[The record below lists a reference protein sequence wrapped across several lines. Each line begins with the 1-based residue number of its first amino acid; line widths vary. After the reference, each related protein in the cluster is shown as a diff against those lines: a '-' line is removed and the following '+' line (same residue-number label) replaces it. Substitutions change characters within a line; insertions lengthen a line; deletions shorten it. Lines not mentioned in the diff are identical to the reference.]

1 MTAFPVPAVCLVTDR
16 RRLSPD
22 ARTPADEIARLESW
36 LDEAI
41 GAVDLI
47 QIRERDLDG
56 ARLLSLAARLAQ
68 GSRGSPTRVVIN
80 DRADV
85 ALAAGL
91 DGVHMRADGPR
102 IERVRSLG
110 RPSWIVGRS
119 VHSLEEVRAHTSADY
134 LLFGTVFPTA
144 SKRPEAPA
152 RGLDALSA
160 AVEATDRPVLAIGG
174 ITPTRATACFHAGA
188 SGVAAISLF
197 FPEGRAP
204 GSIGIRR
211 AANELRAAF
220 GLSPL
225 R

>member
-1 MTAFPVPAVCLVTDR
+1 MAERGQSRSPFAYRLAEDPAGY
-16 RRLSPD
+16 
-22 ARTPADEIARLESW
+22 EIA
-36 LDEAI
+36 
-41 GAVDLI
+41 
-47 QIRERDLDG
+47 Q
-56 ARLLSLAARLAQ
+56 
-68 GSRGSPTRVVIN
+68 
-80 DRADV
+80 AD
-85 ALAAGL
+85 
-91 DGVHMRADGPR
+91 
-102 IERVRSLG
+102 S
-110 RPSWIVGRS
+110 
-119 VHSLEEVRAHTSADY
+119 
-134 LLFGTVFPTA
+134 
-144 SKRPEAPA
+144 
-152 RGLDALSA
+152 DALSA